1 MKQTFLSGATL
12 AALVMLV
19 ALPLVFIVLQAIF
32 PHFSAGS
39 LGDAFGGIPAL
50 LADPQLPAMLGG
62 TLWIA
67 AGVALV
73 SVMIGLP
80 LGILRGMFSLP
91 LPRLWDLLFLIPFLT
106 PPYISALS
114 WMLALQ
120 SQGYLQQLTGWQ
132 LNDLLFSRSGIVLV
146 MTFNIFP
153 VVYFAVSRSLLASG
167 TRLAVVARVHGASAW
182 RAFWHVTLPMLSPA
196 LAAGTLLAFTLAIE
210 EFGVPA
216 ALGSRAGVVMLTVG
230 IEKKLA
236 DWPVDLPGAALL
248 SLLLMAVA
256 LFAWWLQRRLVGEK
270 EVTSVTGK
278 PGENHGASLGWMMLP
293 AVLAMAAVGGLAVGV
308 PAVSMMLTSVMGTL
322 SGGVSVENVTLR
334 HFAALFDQ
342 QGDALSALGTS
353 LSLALGSA
361 LIVGALGLLAAWL
374 VMVQKIKGR
383 GMVDALSL
391 MPAALPGVV
400 VGVGLILLWNQP
412 FWPRSPYNTLWM
424 LLLSYCCLLLPWP
437 VRYVGSALRQLGPNL
452 EPAARV
458 HGASPL
464 QALRLIVLPLANPPQ
479 MPPRTHR
486 LLLVEVAGERW
497 IADVG
502 FGGQTLTAPIKLL
515 ADIPQQTPHGS
526 YRLVHEGDEWTLQF
540 NHHEH
545 WQSMY
550 HFDLGRQYAS
560 DYVMGNFWS
569 AHWPQS
575 HFRHHLLMCRHLPDG
590 GKMTLTNFHFTHW
603 ENNHVVEKIDF
614 ADVSALYEALQTRF
628 GLGVDD
634 PKHGFSEA
642 ALAAVMAAFDTHPEA
657 GK

>member
-19 ALPLVFIVLQAIF
+19 ALPLVFILLQAIF

-39 LGDAFGGIPAL
+39 LGDAFGGVSAL

-91 LPRLWDLLFLIPFLT
+91 IPRLWDLLFLIPFLT

-236 DWPVDLPGAALL
+236 DWPVDLTGAALL

-256 LFAWWLQRRLVGEK
+256 LFAWWLQKRLVGEK

-278 PGENHGASLGWMMLP
+278 PGENRGASLGWMTLP
-293 AVLAMAAVGGLAVGV
+293 AVLIMAAVGGLAVGV
-308 PAVSMMLTSVMGTL
+308 PAASMMLTSVMGTL

-437 VRYVGSALRQLGPNL
+437 VRYVGSALRQLGHNL

-464 QALRLIVLPLANPPQ
+464 QALRLIVLPLVFPALLAA
-479 MPPRTHR
+479 MLMVFAVASRELVTS
-486 LLLVEVAGERW
+486 LLLSPAGTQTVAVFIWRQFEQGS
-497 IADVG
+497 VG
-502 FGGQTLTAPIKLL
+502 QGMAMASLTLLTGLVLMLTAL
-515 ADIPQQTPHGS
+515 A
-526 YRLVHEGDEWTLQF
+526 
-540 NHHEH
+540 
-545 WQSMY
+545 
-550 HFDLGRQYAS
+550 
-560 DYVMGNFWS
+560 
-569 AHWPQS
+569 
-575 HFRHHLLMCRHLPDG
+575 LMQR
-590 GKMTLTNFHFTHW
+590 
-603 ENNHVVEKIDF
+603 
-614 ADVSALYEALQTRF
+614 STR
-628 GLGVDD
+628 G
-634 PKHGFSEA
+634 
-642 ALAAVMAAFDTHPEA
+642 
-657 GK
+657 

>member
-80 LGILRGMFSLP
+80 LGILRGIFSLP

-196 LAAGTLLAFTLAIE
+196 LAAGMLLAFTLAIE
-210 EFGVPA
+210 EFGVSA

-464 QALRLIVLPLANPPQ
+464 QALRLIVLPLVFPAL
-479 MPPRTHR
+479 MAAMLMVFAVASRELVTS
-486 LLLVEVAGERW
+486 LLLSPAGTQTVAVFIWRQFEQGS
-497 IADVG
+497 VG
-502 FGGQTLTAPIKLL
+502 QGMAMASLTLLTGLVLMLTAL
-515 ADIPQQTPHGS
+515 A
-526 YRLVHEGDEWTLQF
+526 
-540 NHHEH
+540 
-545 WQSMY
+545 
-550 HFDLGRQYAS
+550 
-560 DYVMGNFWS
+560 
-569 AHWPQS
+569 
-575 HFRHHLLMCRHLPDG
+575 LMQRRTCG
-590 GKMTLTNFHFTHW
+590 
-603 ENNHVVEKIDF
+603 
-614 ADVSALYEALQTRF
+614 
-628 GLGVDD
+628 
-634 PKHGFSEA
+634 
-642 ALAAVMAAFDTHPEA
+642 
-657 GK
+657 

>member
-19 ALPLVFIVLQAIF
+19 ALPLVFILLQAIF

-196 LAAGTLLAFTLAIE
+196 LAAGMLLAFTLAIE

-278 PGENHGASLGWMMLP
+278 PGENHGASLGWMML
-293 AVLAMAAVGGLAVGV
+293 
-308 PAVSMMLTSVMGTL
+308 
-322 SGGVSVENVTLR
+322 SVENVTLR

-464 QALRLIVLPLANPPQ
+464 QALRLIVLPLVFPALLAA
-479 MPPRTHR
+479 MLMVFAVASRELVTS
-486 LLLVEVAGERW
+486 LLLSPAGTQTVAVFIWRQFEQGS
-497 IADVG
+497 VG
-502 FGGQTLTAPIKLL
+502 QGMAMASLTLLTGLVLMLTAL
-515 ADIPQQTPHGS
+515 A
-526 YRLVHEGDEWTLQF
+526 
-540 NHHEH
+540 
-545 WQSMY
+545 
-550 HFDLGRQYAS
+550 
-560 DYVMGNFWS
+560 
-569 AHWPQS
+569 
-575 HFRHHLLMCRHLPDG
+575 LMQRRTCG
-590 GKMTLTNFHFTHW
+590 
-603 ENNHVVEKIDF
+603 
-614 ADVSALYEALQTRF
+614 
-628 GLGVDD
+628 
-634 PKHGFSEA
+634 
-642 ALAAVMAAFDTHPEA
+642 
-657 GK
+657 